1 MLIGHEIGKIN
12 KISKFLNLPPS
23 PTIILKICLIGKMR
37 SNNKFLIFNFVDK
50 DAFLTNSSLSPLI
63 ETTIFK
69 LLAL

>member
-1 MLIGHEIGKIN
+1 
-12 KISKFLNLPPS
+12 
-23 PTIILKICLIGKMR
+23 MR